1 MRAKTDDQP
10 LGLKELVAI
19 AVGGMIG
26 GGIFTILGIS
36 VAMVGVWAPL
46 AIGLGGLVAATA
58 AYSYVQLGKY
68 FMDEGA
74 TYSFFKRSFPGA
86 RTASAVVGWLTI
98 FGYISTLALYAYT
111 FSAYA
116 LSATGWAGD
125 EIVRKGLALAVIWTF
140 ALINIWSVR
149 GMGRIEDV
157 MVYVKV
163 GILLLIAALLLS
175 HPDAT
180 LPQLIQDSPPVTLM
194 ALITV
199 ASLTFVAYEGFQLVI
214 NAVKEMEAPKRTM
227 PRAIYTAMALVTTIY
242 VLVALGAVLAVPF
255 ADIIEKKEYA
265 LAAGASAVLGVWGER
280 LVVLGAVL
288 ATMSAISGTLFGAS
302 RQMAR
307 IADDRFFPALLEH
320 RRGAIPVNAI
330 LTMALT
336 ASALIVVGGL
346 RMILEFGSVT
356 FLVVSFLMALANYRL
371 RDKTHSHVV
380 MTWIAM
386 IALAGGTGII
396 FWYEGQTQPEQM
408 LFIAALYVIVTLGAA
423 GYVKLSRRARSGLA
437 QQPPAPPGQ

>member
-1 MRAKTDDQP
+1 MSRVKQGEP

-36 VAMVGVWAPL
+36 VAMVGVWAPV
-46 AIGLGGLVAATA
+46 AIGLGAAVAATA

-86 RTASAVVGWLTI
+86 RTAAAVVGWWTI

-116 LSATGWAGD
+116 LSASAWAD
-125 EIVRKGLALAVIWTF
+125 SEWARKAVAWAVIWLF
-140 ALINIWSVR
+140 ALINIWSVK

-163 GILLLIAALLLS
+163 GILLTIAALLLS
-175 HPDAT
+175 HPDAS
-180 LPQLIQDSPPVTLM
+180 LPQLARESPPLTLM

-214 NAVKEMEAPKRTM
+214 NAVKEMEAPRRNM
-227 PRAIYTAMALVTTIY
+227 PRAIYTAVVLVAAVY
-242 VLVALGAVLAVPF
+242 VLVALAAVLAVPF
-255 ADIIEKKEYA
+255 ADIIDKKEYA
-265 LAAGASAVLGVWGER
+265 LAAAASAVLGQWGER
-280 LVVLGAVL
+280 FVVLGAVL

-307 IADDRFFPALLEH
+307 IADDRFFPAFLDK
-320 RRGAIPVNAI
+320 RRRKIPANAI
-330 LTMALT
+330 LTMAAT
-336 ASALIVVGGL
+336 ASVLILVGGL

-371 RDKTHSHVV
+371 RDKTHSHIL

-386 IALAGGTGII
+386 LALAGGTAII
-396 FWYEGQTQPEQM
+396 FWYEWQTRPEQM
-408 LFIAALYVIVTLGAA
+408 LFIAGLYVVLTIGAA
-423 GYVKLSRRARSGLA
+423 AFARAEARRGV
-437 QQPPAPPGQ
+437 GV